1 MLARTARALA
11 TVATP
16 AARAPARGLAT
27 TCTYDWQDPLHYE
40 SLLTDEEVMIRVR
53 AGQCR
58 IAPPLGAVLSTT
70 IASAAGAVL
79 TFRCAVA
86 LCACVNACTCCRTLL
101 GTMPRTRSCLA
112 SSKPTATKRF
122 TAKS

>member
-16 AARAPARGLAT
+16 AARVPARGLA

-53 AGQCR
+53 AGQGCN
-58 IAPPLGAVLSTT
+58 APPLGAVLSTT
-70 IASAAGAVL
+70 IGSAARAVL

-101 GTMPRTRSCLA
+101 GTMPRTHSCLA